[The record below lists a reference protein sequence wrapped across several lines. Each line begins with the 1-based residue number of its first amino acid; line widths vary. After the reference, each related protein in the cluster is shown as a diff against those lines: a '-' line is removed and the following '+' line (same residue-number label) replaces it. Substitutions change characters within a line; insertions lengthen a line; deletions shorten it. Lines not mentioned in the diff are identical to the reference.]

1 MTEIDIDKDMKS
13 TIDEINKLKEENK
26 IYEKSIESGLATPE
40 THETLRLNNELIE
53 SLKEKLKAIVD
64 CKNDLVLAKAMG
76 IDPDLLLKVVT
87 ARESVQKRPSGPAD
101 VVMEMI
107 RDYKPKSK

>member
-1 MTEIDIDKDMKS
+1 MTEADIDADMKS

-53 SLKEKLKAIVD
+53 SLKEKLKSIVD
-64 CKNDLVLAKAMG
+64 CKNDLVLARAMG
-76 IDPDLLLKVVT
+76 IDPDLLLKLVT
-87 ARESVQKRPSGPAD
+87 SHESMQKKPSGPAD
-101 VVMEMI
+101 VMMKAI